1 MSGLTS
7 GEALAVHTCSFDCE
21 RPPCMKAQRR
31 ELLDCIAELEAGIGR
46 LADEWEAGPAKGFPH
61 MRPCDL
67 EANAQARCCATE
79 LRSLLRITH
88 EEGE

>member
-46 LADEWEAGPAKGFPH
+46 LADNLEWLRTTGNPALKSWAKAREDEA
-61 MRPCDL
+61 
-67 EANAQARCCATE
+67 
-79 LRSLLRITH
+79 RSLLRITH
-88 EEGE
+88 EEGRKDG